1 LELIIEIKFIYIKNY
16 LNISRRDK
24 LEFFKLTGKFKN
36 FKITNQKVVLSDNSL
51 LLEFA
56 EDSDIESAREK
67 IEEFFEKRKILNT
80 ETKILKEIL
89 LNNDQIK
96 LIFKNNEQKNL
107 TLKM

>member
-1 LELIIEIKFIYIKNY
+1 MELIIEIKFIYIKNY

-56 EDSDIESAREK
+56 EDSDIETAKEK
-67 IEEFFEKRKILNT
+67 IEEFFEKRNILNT

>member
-1 LELIIEIKFIYIKNY
+1 MELIIEIKFIYIKNY

>member
-56 EDSDIESAREK
+56 EDSDIETAKEK
-67 IEEFFEKRKILNT
+67 IEEFFEKRNILNT